1 MYFIFVLKN
10 HVNQDRGA
18 KKSTWSENCLGRIFL
33 DFKLLMN
40 KYTKGVSWHA
50 TDCVE
55 CGNDVTGS
63 RRVGIQKQ
71 SGWQNACLWTRC
83 ARCHAHRCGQDLEE
97 PWTSFKGLQRK
108 KKNLLKKEEDKCP
121 SLSFSLFELMVF
133 FFLTSFLFSTS
144 EAFCTLVFSLH
155 GCPIRRWIIALYEM
169 KLGWWH

>member
-1 MYFIFVLKN
+1 
-10 HVNQDRGA
+10 
-18 KKSTWSENCLGRIFL
+18 
-33 DFKLLMN
+33 MN
-40 KYTKGVSWHA
+40 KYTNISWHA

-97 PWTSFKGLQRK
+97 PRTSFKGLKRK
-108 KKNLLKKEEDKCP
+108 KKLLKKEEDKCP
-121 SLSFSLFELMVF
+121 SLFELMVF

-155 GCPIRRWIIALYEM
+155 GCPIWR
-169 KLGWWH
+169 